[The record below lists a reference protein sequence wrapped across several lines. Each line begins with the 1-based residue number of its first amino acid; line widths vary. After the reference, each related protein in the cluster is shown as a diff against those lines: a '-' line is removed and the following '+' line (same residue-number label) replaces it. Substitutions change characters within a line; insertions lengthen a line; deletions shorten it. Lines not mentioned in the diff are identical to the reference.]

1 MMAGDGME
9 IALDRNNKSDDYYGE
24 VLAIR
29 NDYQRII

>member
-1 MMAGDGME
+1 MAGDGME
-9 IALDRNNKSDDYYGE
+9 IALDRNMSDDDYGE